1 MSSEQKP
8 ALLQGSLDLLIL
20 QALSREPRH
29 GYAIVRHLK
38 TASRDFLEV
47 EEGSLYPALHRMERK
62 GWIRASWGQ
71 SESNR
76 RARFY
81 ELSPSGHEQ
90 LATAKESWNRMS
102 SAINSVLSFQT

>member
-1 MSSEQKP
+1 MHSDQKP

-38 TASRDFLEV
+38 TASRDFIEV

-62 GWIRASWGQ
+62 GWIRAYWGV

-81 ELSPSGHEQ
+81 ELSPEGSEQ
-90 LATAKESWNRMS
+90 LHAATEAWKNMS
-102 SAINSVLSFQT
+102 SAINAVLRFQT

>member
-1 MSSEQKP
+1 MSTDQKP

-20 QALSREPRH
+20 QALSGEPRH

-38 TASRDFLEV
+38 QASRDFLEV

-62 GWIRASWGQ
+62 GWIRAYWGV

-81 ELSPSGHEQ
+81 ELCPEGEQ
-90 LATAKESWNRMS
+90 QLRAATEAWQQMS
-102 SAINSVLSFQT
+102 AAINAVLSFQT

>member
-1 MSSEQKP
+1 MSTDQKP

-20 QALSREPRH
+20 QALSGEPRH

-38 TASRDFLEV
+38 QASRDFLEV

-62 GWIRASWGQ
+62 GWIRASWGV

-81 ELSPSGHEQ
+81 ELSPEGKHQ
-90 LATAKESWNRMS
+90 LRTATQAWQQMS
-102 SAINSVLSFQT
+102 AAINAVLSFQT

>member
-1 MSSEQKP
+1 MTTDPKP
-8 ALLQGSLDLLIL
+8 PLLQGSLDLLIL
-20 QALSREPRH
+20 QAISREPKH
-29 GYAIVRHLK
+29 GYAIVRHIK

-62 GWIRASWGQ
+62 GWVRAYWGV

-81 ELSPSGHEQ
+81 ELSADGVEQ
-90 LATAKESWNRMS
+90 LRVAAESWKQMS
-102 SAINSVLSFQT
+102 TAINAVLGFQT